1 MQARRASTHPC
12 GVWRLSEDGRGPGFF
27 TGCPRCPRCSH
38 GPSHSPPS
46 LSFTCTHKHPIPS
59 TLIHTNAQ
67 HTLHTSPYS
76 TVPNIHTQSPIHSPQ
91 IHPHS
96 QPHIH
101 TLSQPPVHAHPPV
114 HMSHTHRQAFLPS
127 SDCSEPSHTPHCA
140 RWALHQVLGSRCAR
154 ALLWAAGKTGRQTI
168 VCPLFVLTPRC

>member
-1 MQARRASTHPC
+1 MQARQASTHPC

-114 HMSHTHRQAFLPS
+114 HMSHTHTGKRSFLHLIVQSPLTPHTVPGGLCTRCWEAGVQELCSGQQGRQA
-127 SDCSEPSHTPHCA
+127 
-140 RWALHQVLGSRCAR
+140 
-154 ALLWAAGKTGRQTI
+154 GR
-168 VCPLFVLTPRC
+168 P